1 VATFKLANLDALSST
16 APVLR
21 SEDRELYDK
30 IRDRFMACFTPE
42 DIVEWYLVY
51 RLVDEVWFIK
61 RYTRHQTVA
70 VERWYQQSLEFQAQR
85 LKAQNARK
93 EALATRFAE
102 RMTQRPPEVADLLS
116 LEDNV
121 LELPAEADEILQRTP
136 TELQH
141 NRALQESVMF
151 QEQLDKLIA
160 SVTKRFNDTLEL
172 FEHYREGLGPRLRQ
186 AAEELLKADIP
197 EKEENLIPQTEAP
210 SIVPPGSVEI
220 KDINQAP
227 TSAGENK

>member
-42 DIVEWYLVY
+42 DIVEWYLAN

-61 RYTRHQTVA
+61 RYTRHQTLA

-102 RMTQRPPEVADLLS
+102 RMTQSPPEVADLLS

-141 NRALQESVMF
+141 NRALQESIMF

-160 SVTKRFNDTLEL
+160 SATKRFNDTLEL
-172 FEHYREGLGPRLRQ
+172 FEHYREGLGLRLRQ

-210 SIVPPGSVEI
+210 SIVPPDGSAVEI
-220 KDINQAP
+220 KAP
-227 TSAGENK
+227 TSAEENK

>member
-1 VATFKLANLDALSST
+1 MLTQHIRLDLADLEELSGP

-30 IRDRFMACFTPE
+30 IRDRFMACFTPQ
-42 DIVEWYLVY
+42 DILEWQLVN

-61 RYTRHQTVA
+61 RYTRHQTLA

-93 EALATRFAE
+93 EALATRLAE

-121 LELPAEADEILQRTP
+121 LELPSRGRRNSAA
-136 TELQH
+136 H
-141 NRALQESVMF
+141 ANRAATQSRVAR
-151 QEQLDKLIA
+151 KHHVPGTA
-160 SVTKRFNDTLEL
+160 
-172 FEHYREGLGPRLRQ
+172 GQ
-186 AAEELLKADIP
+186 ADR
-197 EKEENLIPQTEAP
+197 
-210 SIVPPGSVEI
+210 
-220 KDINQAP
+220 
-227 TSAGENK
+227 